1 MFFGAQ
7 PFANSAFADPRLLN
21 AYNAITGNR
30 LNFDTDPPA
39 PEPFTAFGDAQLSTV
54 QKQFGTASLFL
65 DGNGD
70 YIQSTNNIDFSS
82 QTSNFTFE
90 CWLRP
95 NSTSGINRI
104 LQLGPDSYA
113 EQLYYQVNTFTA
125 VVGGSTVLIRAIVS
139 LPTDSWTH
147 IAYVRQGTGRT
158 LYVNGTQVGSGGSAN
173 MPQNGK
179 VGIGYS
185 PSAAPTQTW
194 DGYIDE
200 ARLSNVVRYT
210 SNFTPATSEFTKDDD
225 TIGLFHF
232 DGTNGSTDIVNSA
245 GADGVIIIGNANVPV
260 TGEEFEFTIG
270 NISFKFVVRVT
281 GVELQVANNTAD
293 VIIWNDVPVDPDNN
307 WVAIDPNSVVSYTD
321 INPGATQVWEDIDPL
336 DP

>member
-1 MFFGAQ
+1 MALGFNTFAEQ
-7 PFANSAFADPRLLN
+7 PFSTVKPILYVQPTGVELN
-21 AYNAITGNR
+21 VAGN
-30 LNFDTDPPA
+30 PA
-39 PEPFTAFGDAQLSTV
+39 PPEPFTAFGDAQLSTA

-82 QTSNFTFE
+82 QATNFTFE

-104 LQLGPDSYA
+104 LQLGPDSNA
-113 EQLYYQVNTFTA
+113 ESLYYQVNQFTA
-125 VVGGSTVLIRAIVS
+125 VVGGSTLLIREVVS

-147 IAYVRQGTGRT
+147 IAYVRQGTGRV
-158 LYVNGTQVGSGGSAN
+158 LYVNGTQEGSGGSAN
-173 MPQNGK
+173 MPSNGK

-200 ARLSNVVRYT
+200 ARLSNNVRYS
-210 SNFTPATSEFTKDDD
+210 SNFTPSGPFTADNN

-232 DGTNGSTDIVNSA
+232 DGANGSTTITNSA
-245 GADGVIIIGNANVPV
+245 SQGINIIGNANVGVNTNIITAAVGDV
-260 TGEEFEFTIG
+260 TIFGNATVVLSGEAFELGTSEARSATWS
-270 NISFKFVVRVT
+270 N
-281 GVELQVANNTAD
+281 L
-293 VIIWNDVPVDPDNN
+293 P
-307 WVAIDPNSVVSYTD
+307 
-321 INPGATQVWEDIDPL
+321 PGATQTWTRITTP
-336 DP
+336 